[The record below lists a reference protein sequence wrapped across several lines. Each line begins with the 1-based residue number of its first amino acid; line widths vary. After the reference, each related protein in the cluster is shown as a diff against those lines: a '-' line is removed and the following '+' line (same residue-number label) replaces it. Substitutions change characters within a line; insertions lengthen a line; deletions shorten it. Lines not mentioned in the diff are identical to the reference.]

1 MPVNRETEP
10 YVDQAAHYFARIVHA
25 APRAEGV
32 ALYILRSKSGVYRP
46 IFVKALA
53 RAIVLRLVELLD
65 ERAYAG
71 AETPREATG
80 SARGNSKWAAAIRN
94 EIAKG

>member
-1 MPVNRETEP
+1 VNREAEP

-25 APRAEGV
+25 APRTEGV
-32 ALYILRSKSGVYRP
+32 PLYILRSKSGVYRP

-53 RAIVLRLVELLD
+53 RAVVLRLVELLG
-65 ERAYAG
+65 ERAYVG
-71 AETPREATG
+71 AETPNAATG
-80 SARGNSKWAAAIRN
+80 SARGNSKWAAQIRA